1 MAKLIRAKEV
11 AKKVTL
17 SVSHIYR
24 LARDGKFPKP
34 RKLSANT
41 SVWLEEEVEQWI
53 NERLGLEPKEVA

>member
-17 SVSHIYR
+17 SVSHVYR

-41 SVWLEEEVEQWI
+41 TVWVEEEIDQWI
-53 NERLGLEPKEVA
+53 NERLGLNSKEVA

>member
-17 SVSHIYR
+17 SVSHVYR

-41 SVWLEEEVEQWI
+41 TVWVEEEIDQWI
-53 NERLGLEPKEVA
+53 SERLGLNSKEVA